1 MKTISLGSVVGTG
14 VLTAFV
20 TFFPGQAA
28 VGSNGNMKFYSLF
41 ASALNETCRI
51 GFTSQS
57 DEAREAKGY
66 CMGFLYAV
74 ITKLEADGTAC
85 FGANISQ
92 PIEVAADLLGKSSKQ
107 ATSWDVL
114 QNGYKKEFP
123 CP

>member
-1 MKTISLGSVVGTG
+1 MKTIALGSVVGTG

-20 TFFPGQAA
+20 SFFPGQAA
-28 VGSNGNMKFYSLF
+28 AASNGNMEFYSLF
-41 ASALNETCRI
+41 ASALNETCRM

-57 DEAREAKGY
+57 DDAREAKGY

-85 FGANISQ
+85 FGANISR
-92 PIEVAADLLGKSSKQ
+92 PVEVAADLLSKSSEH

-114 QNGYKKEFP
+114 QNGYKKQFP